1 MQHPTFNPPWKY
13 NQSALGRHW
22 HLIDLPIQW
31 PGYNIIS
38 INDADGNLVINQFE
52 EAAIDWFAFSD
63 SVSNFQQQQDIH
75 PIDGK
80 LGPNTL
86 KALQTYYDT
95 NFDTLIAPIENNATP
110 SNAANPLKT
119 LGSDFTLLAPEQ
131 PTAEPQFFLPDSAN
145 AYEQS
150 IVKLWNLY
158 GGGIAKAAK
167 TYNLSVITSLAVF
180 QVESK
185 RAYDPTTG
193 LLIIRFEPHIFKRY
207 TGRDVHAPHK
217 KQSNEWQSLA
227 TAYEIDAEAA
237 LLSTSYGLPQL
248 MGFNWKVTPFDSVH
262 SMVAAFQNSCEA
274 QIMGFF
280 EFVAHNN
287 LIDAIQNQHWTQFVS
302 GYNGPGN
309 VPTYTERLKRSLS
322 VVNYYDQHLAFENQT
337 GDLFERIA

>member
-1 MQHPTFNPPWKY
+1 MVLFPQGGPVPCP
-13 NQSALGRHW
+13 L
-22 HLIDLPIQW
+22 
-31 PGYNIIS
+31 
-38 INDADGNLVINQFE
+38 
-52 EAAIDWFAFSD
+52 
-63 SVSNFQQQQDIH
+63 DI
-75 PIDGK
+75 
-80 LGPNTL
+80 
-86 KALQTYYDT
+86 
-95 NFDTLIAPIENNATP
+95 
-110 SNAANPLKT
+110 
-119 LGSDFTLLAPEQ
+119 
-131 PTAEPQFFLPDSAN
+131 QFFLPDSTN
-145 AYEQS
+145 PYEQS

-167 TYNLSVITSLAVF
+167 TFNLSVITSLAVF

-185 RAYDPTTG
+185 RAYDPATG

-207 TGRDVHAPHK
+207 TGHEVNAAHK
-217 KQSNEWQSLA
+217 KQSNEWQSL
-227 TAYEIDAEAA
+227 TEAYAIDAEAA

-248 MGFNWKVTPFDSVH
+248 MGFNWKVTPYDSVH
-262 SMVAAFQNSCEA
+262 SMVEAFQKSCEA

-337 GDLFERIA
+337 GNLFERIA